1 MVNELERV
9 RRLKLELVRLEG
21 ERERLRPSVASP
33 RMDGMPRGGGND
45 GGAAMI
51 DARTELG
58 EMIAAKRAEL
68 DEALAPVIPRIRQLE
83 ERLRT
88 FCLVYYIDAASVAE
102 TCRVIDRTEKTFYE
116 YKKILRET
124 LKREGDVSLM

>member
-1 MVNELERV
+1 MITELERV

-21 ERERLRPSVASP
+21 ERERLRPTLASP
-33 RMDGMPRGGGND
+33 RMDGMPRGGAND

-58 EMIAAKRAEL
+58 EMIEAKRAEF
-68 DEALAPVIPRIRQLE
+68 EAALSLVLPRIRQLE

-88 FCLVYYIDAASVAE
+88 FCLIYYVDAASVAE

-124 LKREGDVSLM
+124 VKCEGDVSLM